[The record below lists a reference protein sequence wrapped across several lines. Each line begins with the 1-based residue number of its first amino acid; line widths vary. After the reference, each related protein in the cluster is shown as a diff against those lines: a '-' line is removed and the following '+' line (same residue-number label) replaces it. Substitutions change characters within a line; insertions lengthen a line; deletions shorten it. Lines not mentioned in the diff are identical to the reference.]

1 MKICYISTKS
11 IHTRRW
17 IEYFAERGHEVHLI
31 TQEYDNY
38 QGVKIHVVNP
48 KASKLSPFFK
58 AIIIRNLVKKIKPDI
73 LHAHQLDTFGLYGAL
88 SGFHPFVVSAW
99 GSDIVT
105 FPEKSI
111 LHKFLVQ
118 HILKKA
124 DLVQCG
130 DESLAE
136 RVKSLIGE
144 RSSIHIIK
152 WGIDPDLFKP
162 VEKMEKDERVR
173 ILYLRRSQE
182 PYSVEILLYAI
193 PEIIKKRENVEFLIL
208 KSGRELN
215 KTFDM
220 VKELWIEKYVRF
232 IDEVPN
238 DKLPKIMNSCD
249 IYVDTFYRET
259 PGSGI
264 GMAALEAMSCG
275 LPAVLSNT
283 AGVDIH
289 IKHKVNGYIYKGH
302 DSNSLANAIIE
313 LIKDRNHREKLGE
326 NARRYIINNQNW
338 GKNMKIMGSFYEKLT
353 KGGIKP

>member
-1 MKICYISTKS
+1 MKICYISSKS

-17 IEYFAERGHEVHLI
+17 VKYFAEKGHEVHLI
-31 TQEYDNY
+31 TNKPDDIDN
-38 QGVKIHVVNP
+38 VHVYVIDLNLW
-48 KASKLSPFFK
+48 KLSPIFK
-58 AIIIRNLVKKIKPDI
+58 ALIIRRLVKRIKPDI
-73 LHAHQLDTFGLYGAL
+73 LHVHQAIPFGPYGVL
-88 SGFHPFVVSAW
+88 SGFHPWVLSIW
-99 GSDIVT
+99 GSISIY
-105 FPEKSI
+105 PEKSI

-162 VEKMEKDERVR
+162 KKIEKKDERFR

-193 PEIIKKRENVEFLIL
+193 PEVIKKHENVEFLIL

-215 KTFDM
+215 KTFNI
-220 VKELWIEKYVRF
+220 VKELGIEKYVRF

-238 DKLPKIMNSCD
+238 DKLPKLMNSCD

-275 LPAVLSNT
+275 LPVVLSNT

-313 LIKDRNHREKLGE
+313 LIKDRNQREKLGE
-326 NARRYIINNQNW
+326 NARKYIINNQNW
-338 GKNMKIMGSFYEKLT
+338 KENMKLMENFYEKLT
-353 KGGIKP
+353 KLKGGY